1 MLNLLF
7 MALAPIAIVLFYIYI
22 RDKYEK
28 EPYRLLILGVVVG
41 FILTY
46 PIIQIEQIVVDLMPA
61 GSKRF
66 EAFYVSFMVAAL
78 VEEGLKFVSILLLVW
93 GNRSLKRNFNEKF
106 DGIVY
111 GVFIALGF
119 ASCENILYV
128 TNDVLGG
135 VETAILRGIISIPAH
150 SFYGIF
156 MGYYLSK
163 SKYESKVNILFA
175 FFVPFILHG
184 TLDFILSINFK
195 YNITLLAIY
204 LLILGYV
211 SLLIMKRYVEESPFK
226 PKTNLKTRK

>member
-1 MLNLLF
+1 MINLLF
-7 MALAPIAIVLFYIYI
+7 MALAPIAIILFYVYI

-28 EPYRLLILGVVVG
+28 EPYRLLTLGVIVG
-41 FILTY
+41 FLLTY
-46 PIIQIEQIVVDLMPA
+46 PIIQLEQFVVDLMPV
-61 GSKRF
+61 GSPRF
-66 EAFYVSFMVAAL
+66 ENFYVSFIVAGL
-78 VEEGLKFVSILLLVW
+78 VEEGLKFISIILLIW
-93 GNRSLKRNFNEKF
+93 GNRNFNEKF

-128 TNDVLGG
+128 TSDVLGG

-163 SKYESKVNILFA
+163 SKYERKINILFA

-184 TLDFILSINFK
+184 TLDFILSMNFK
-195 YNITLLAIY
+195 YNVTVLILY
-204 LLILGYV
+204 LLVLGYV
-211 SLLIMKRYVEESPFK
+211 SLLIMKKYVEESPFK
-226 PKTNLKTRK
+226 RTTKK

>member
-7 MALAPIAIVLFYIYI
+7 MALAPIAIILFYVYI

-28 EPYRLLILGVVVG
+28 EPYRLLATGVVVG
-41 FILTY
+41 FLLTY
-46 PIIQIEQIVVDLMPA
+46 PIIQIEQIIVDLMPY

-66 EAFYVSFMVAAL
+66 EAFYVSFIVASL
-78 VEEGLKFVSILLLVW
+78 VEEGLKFISILILIW
-93 GNRSLKRNFNEKF
+93 GNRNFNEKF

-128 TNDVLGG
+128 TSDVLGG
-135 VETAILRGIISIPAH
+135 IETAILRGIISIPAH

-163 SKYESKVNILFA
+163 SKFDGKLNILFA
-175 FFVPFILHG
+175 FFVPFVLHG
-184 TLDFILSINFK
+184 TLDFILSIDFQ
-195 YNITLLAIY
+195 YNVTILIIY
-204 LLILGYV
+204 LLLLGYV
-211 SLLIMKRYVEESPFK
+211 SLLIMKRFIEQSPFK
-226 PKTNLKTRK
+226 PRSVK

>member
-7 MALAPIAIVLFYIYI
+7 MALAPIAIILFYVYI

-28 EPYRLLILGVVVG
+28 EPYRLLTIGVVVG
-41 FILTY
+41 FLLTY
-46 PIIQIEQIVVDLMPA
+46 PIIQIEQIIVDLMPY

-66 EAFYVSFMVAAL
+66 EAFYVSFIVASL
-78 VEEGLKFVSILLLVW
+78 VEEGLKFISMLILIW
-93 GNRSLKRNFNEKF
+93 GNRNFNEKF

-128 TNDVLGG
+128 TSDVLGG

-163 SKYESKVNILFA
+163 SKFESKINILLA
-175 FFVPFILHG
+175 FFVPFVLHG

-195 YNITLLAIY
+195 YNITVLALY
-204 LLILGYV
+204 LLLLGYV
-211 SLLIMKRYVEESPFK
+211 SLLIMKKFVSESPFK
-226 PKTNLKTRK
+226 PRSVK

>member
-7 MALAPIAIVLFYIYI
+7 MALGPIAIVLFYIFI

-28 EPYRLLILGVVVG
+28 EPYRLLTLGVVVG
-41 FILTY
+41 FLLTY
-46 PIIQIEQIVVDLMPA
+46 PIIQIEQVVVDLMPI
-61 GSKRF
+61 GSEKF
-66 EAFYVSFMVAAL
+66 EAFYVSFIVAAL
-78 VEEGLKFVSILLLVW
+78 AEEGLKFISILLLIW
-93 GNRSLKRNFNEKF
+93 GNRSLKKNFNEKF

-163 SKYESKVNILFA
+163 SKYDSKINILFA
-175 FFVPFILHG
+175 FFIPFILHG
-184 TLDFILSINFK
+184 TLDFILSIKFQ
-195 YNITLLAIY
+195 YNITLVAIY
-204 LLILGYV
+204 LLTLGYV
-211 SLLIMKRYVEESPFK
+211 SLLIMKKYVEMSPFK
-226 PKTNLKTRK
+226 PKSRK

>member
-1 MLNLLF
+1 MINLLF
-7 MALAPIAIVLFYIYI
+7 MALAPIAIILFYVYI

-28 EPYRLLILGVVVG
+28 EPYRLLTIGVIVG
-41 FILTY
+41 FLLTY
-46 PIIQIEQIVVDLMPA
+46 PIIQIEQIIVDLMPY

-66 EAFYVSFMVAAL
+66 EAFYVSFIVASL
-78 VEEGLKFVSILLLVW
+78 VEEGLKFISMLILIW
-93 GNRSLKRNFNEKF
+93 GNRNFNEKF

-119 ASCENILYV
+119 ASCENIMYV

-163 SKYESKVNILFA
+163 SKFESKLNILFA

-195 YNITLLAIY
+195 YNITILAIY
-204 LLILGYV
+204 LLLLGYV
-211 SLLIMKRYVEESPFK
+211 SLLIMKKFVADSPFK
-226 PKTNLKTRK
+226 HRSVK